1 MYDTAFPKRETEIK
15 TQHLQS
21 PWITRGLQKSSKRKQ
36 ILYEKCLKKE
46 KTENEAIYKR
56 YKYLFEKIKKKS
68 KTSYYQRK
76 LKLFEG
82 DTKNTWKIIKEVIG
96 KKRGTCDSFSKKL
109 IIKKAEITDT
119 KTIANSLNNF
129 FVRIG
134 RNLASK
140 IPKSDTNFEAYI
152 SKANAKLDENPLTED
167 EFLEAF
173 KSLRIN
179 KAPGFDQIVVNVINQ
194 IYNHIK

>member
-1 MYDTAFPKRETEIK
+1 M
-15 TQHLQS
+15 
-21 PWITRGLQKSSKRKQ
+21 
-36 ILYEKCLKKE
+36 
-46 KTENEAIYKR
+46 
-56 YKYLFEKIKKKS
+56 FEKIKKKS
-68 KTSYYQRK
+68 KTSYQRK

-109 IIKKAEITDT
+109 ITKKVEITDP

-152 SKANAKLDENPLTED
+152 SKANAKLHENPLTED

-179 KAPGFDQIVVNVINQ
+179 KAPCFDQIVVNVINQ

>member
-1 MYDTAFPKRETEIK
+1 M
-15 TQHLQS
+15 
-21 PWITRGLQKSSKRKQ
+21 
-36 ILYEKCLKKE
+36 
-46 KTENEAIYKR
+46 
-56 YKYLFEKIKKKS
+56 FEKIKKKS
-68 KTSYYQRK
+68 KTSYQRK

-109 IIKKAEITDT
+109 ITKKVEITDP

-152 SKANAKLDENPLTED
+152 SKANAKLHENPLTED

>member
-1 MYDTAFPKRETEIK
+1 M
-15 TQHLQS
+15 
-21 PWITRGLQKSSKRKQ
+21 
-36 ILYEKCLKKE
+36 
-46 KTENEAIYKR
+46 
-56 YKYLFEKIKKKS
+56 FEKIKKKS
-68 KTSYYQRK
+68 KTSYQRK

-96 KKRGTCDSFSKKL
+96 KKRGICDSFSKKL
-109 IIKKAEITDT
+109 ITKKVEITDP

-152 SKANAKLDENPLTED
+152 SKANAKLHENPLTED

-179 KAPGFDQIVVNVINQ
+179 KAPCFDQIVVNVINQ

>member
-1 MYDTAFPKRETEIK
+1 M
-15 TQHLQS
+15 
-21 PWITRGLQKSSKRKQ
+21 
-36 ILYEKCLKKE
+36 
-46 KTENEAIYKR
+46 
-56 YKYLFEKIKKKS
+56 FEKIKKKS
-68 KTSYYQRK
+68 KTSYQRK

-96 KKRGTCDSFSKKL
+96 KKRGTCDSISKKL
-109 IIKKAEITDT
+109 ITKKVEITDP

-152 SKANAKLDENPLTED
+152 SKANAKLHENPLTED

-179 KAPGFDQIVVNVINQ
+179 KAPCFDQIVVNVINQ

>member
-1 MYDTAFPKRETEIK
+1 M
-15 TQHLQS
+15 
-21 PWITRGLQKSSKRKQ
+21 
-36 ILYEKCLKKE
+36 
-46 KTENEAIYKR
+46 
-56 YKYLFEKIKKKS
+56 FEKIKKKS
-68 KTSYYQRK
+68 KTSYQRK

-96 KKRGTCDSFSKKL
+96 KKRRICDSFSKKL
-109 IIKKAEITDT
+109 ITKKVEITDP

-152 SKANAKLDENPLTED
+152 SKANAKLHENPLTED

-179 KAPGFDQIVVNVINQ
+179 KAPCFDQIVVNVINQ